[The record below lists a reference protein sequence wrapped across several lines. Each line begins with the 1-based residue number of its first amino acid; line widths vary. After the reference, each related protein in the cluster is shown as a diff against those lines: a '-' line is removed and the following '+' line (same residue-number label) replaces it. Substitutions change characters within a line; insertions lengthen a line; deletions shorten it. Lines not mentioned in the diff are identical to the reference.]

1 MVSEIIENLEKMSSE
16 NVTSSQESP
25 LNPKAGSN
33 CAITEAQN
41 IAEMQKV
48 NQITDEESSFYKDA
62 KDYWSHVPA
71 TLDGMLGGFGYIS
84 SLDLNF
90 SERYIRDILKSAQPP
105 QRLRALDCGAGI
117 GRISKNLLM
126 KHFQT
131 VDLVEQDTKF
141 SEEAKVY
148 CSSSEDS
155 AKRLGTVYNVGLQK
169 FTPEPNTYDLIWSQW
184 VLGHLTDDDLLQFF
198 KRIKVGL
205 RKEGGVFVLKE
216 NVTKT
221 GDIQKDEDDSS
232 ITRPLKDYE
241 IILKAA
247 GFKVSQIVRQTN
259 FPQGL
264 FPVYLMTCRP
274 KKKKLA
280 S

>member
-1 MVSEIIENLEKMSSE
+1 MSAENDASNEESPSEKKTEDVTNPGTIRLIPETKNLE
-16 NVTSSQESP
+16 
-25 LNPKAGSN
+25 
-33 CAITEAQN
+33 N
-41 IAEMQKV
+41 IK
-48 NQITDEESSFYKDA
+48 ISDEESSFYTDA
-62 KDYWSHVPA
+62 KDYWSNIPA

-90 SERYIRDILKSAQPP
+90 SERYIRDILKSADPP

-126 KHFQT
+126 KHFET
-131 VDLVEQDTKF
+131 VDLVEQDQKF

-148 CSSSEDS
+148 CSSSDDS

-184 VLGHLTDDDLLQFF
+184 VLGHLTDEDLLEFF

-205 RKEGGVFVLKE
+205 KETGAFVIKE
-216 NVTKT
+216 NVTKHGT
-221 GDIQKDEDDSS
+221 VEKDEDDSS
-232 ITRPLKDYE
+232 ITRPLKTYE
-241 IILKAA
+241 TILKNA
-247 GFKVSQIVRQTN
+247 GFKVTQIVRQTN
-259 FPQGL
+259 LPQGL

-274 KKKKLA
+274 KKKKA
-280 S
+280 IN